1 MRRRKLLSFG
11 TSDIV
16 AAFVGAIIYFLMH
29 HFLCVDS
36 GIIDTTLHSACGFGA
51 AFSAIFGPVVGG
63 VLAFVGS
70 AVSDAI
76 RYGGD
81 VAWSWVVASA
91 VSCFGAGLCMRKINI
106 RIGWCERED
115 LIIFNFYQ
123 VVAGVLGWFVI
134 APLWDIIFN
143 FESAGY
149 AFLEGFKMGVM
160 NILSTAV
167 IGSALL
173 WLAARYARNEIEE
186 ARREREATRGDR

>member
-1 MRRRKLLSFG
+1 MKKRKLFSFD

-16 AAFVGAIIYFLMH
+16 AAFFGAAVFFLLHYFV
-29 HFLCVDS
+29 CIDS
-36 GIIDTTLHSACGFGA
+36 TVIGTTIHSAYGFGA
-51 AFSAIFGPVVGG
+51 AFSAIFGPIVGG

-81 VAWSWVVASA
+81 VAWSWVIASA
-91 VSCFGAGLCMRKINI
+91 ISCFGAGLCMRRINV

-123 VVAGVLGWFVI
+123 ILSCILGWFIV
-134 APLWDIIFN
+134 APLWDIFIN
-143 FESAGY
+143 YDSPGY
-149 AFLEGFKMGVM
+149 AFSQGIKMGAFNM
-160 NILSTAV
+160 ITTGV

-173 WLAARYARNEIEE
+173 WLAARYARKAIL
-186 ARREREATRGDR
+186 REQAEKEDDSY